1 MNARYRARRMKMDT
15 LKRLVAE
22 LNQNAKESQYELSGW
37 DHKREYRR
45 LRDLAMQALKEIKA
59 AAKAKP

>member
-1 MNARYRARRMKMDT
+1 MM
-15 LKRLVAE
+15 E
-22 LNQNAKESQYELSGW
+22 LDSLRNLIAALSANAKQPRHELDGW

-59 AAKAKP
+59 AAKAA

>member
-1 MNARYRARRMKMDT
+1 MKMDT